1 MNQNIDQ
8 TEKPV
13 PPKVQV
19 SELSIQEL
27 IDLKLQLEV
36 RMNVIIKELRKRI
49 QT

>member
-1 MNQNIDQ
+1 MKQNIDQ

-13 PPKVQV
+13 LSKVQV

-36 RMNVIIKELRKRI
+36 RMNVIIKELRRRI